1 MFLFAGEFGGFLRY
15 NVSEKTFWTVSF
27 MLSLFLA
34 AIENHDNDDKFI
46 KLYKIYEKRVFSI
59 AFGLTNNQYDA
70 EDASQAAFF
79 ALARNIEK
87 LDQNLRLQGC
97 KKCKP

>member
-1 MFLFAGEFGGFLRY
+1 
-15 NVSEKTFWTVSF
+15 
-27 MLSLFLA
+27 MLSLYLA

-46 KLYKIYEKRVFSI
+46 KLYKIYEKKVFSI
-59 AFGLTNNQYDA
+59 AFGFTNNQYDA

-87 LDQNLRLQGC
+87 LDLENEKETKIYKIVYFLQILANHANGQ
-97 KKCKP
+97 KCT

>member
-1 MFLFAGEFGGFLRY
+1 
-15 NVSEKTFWTVSF
+15 

-46 KLYKIYEKRVFSI
+46 KLYKIYEKRVFGI

-79 ALARNIEK
+79 ALARNIDKIDLENEVQIRDYVRFYLQSLGCYFPNRWEK
-87 LDQNLRLQGC
+87 R
-97 KKCKP
+97 